1 MQLFT
6 AQTPLGADMPKF
18 EYTAT
23 GEDQKQHSGVLEA
36 ADQNA
41 ARSALVRLRLKPV
54 FIKKVEKKKGE
65 ISIGFLSRANKVK
78 PKDLVI
84 FTRQLA
90 TMINAG
96 VPLVRSLATMQSQ
109 TESEALRTH
118 LSQISHDV
126 EGGIAFADALEKH
139 SMIFNP
145 IYINMIRAGEAGGI
159 LDEILKKLAEQQEKD
174 AGIRAKFK
182 SAMTYPMVLIG
193 ITVTVFIALMT
204 IVVPK
209 VGTIIADLTGGE
221 LPTMTKVML
230 GISDVILGFWY
241 IHITVVV
248 GGSIYLRK
256 FLKTPKGRE
265 TRDRLLLKI
274 PGIKLIVTKI
284 VVARFSRIFAS
295 LMSAG
300 VSVLD
305 SLEITAKALG
315 NVVVEKELMAG
326 AKNVANGEPLSQSLM
341 NSKVFPPIVG
351 QMMSIGEET
360 GQSDTVL
367 IKVADFYEEEVD
379 AAVEGLSS
387 ILEPMLIVVMGG
399 MVGLIAASVIGP
411 ISSLANNI

>member
-1 MQLFT
+1 M
-6 AQTPLGADMPKF
+6 AKF

-23 GEDQKQHSGVLEA
+23 GEDQKQHTGVLEA
-36 ADQNA
+36 ADENA

-54 FIKKVEKKKGE
+54 VIKKVQKKKGE
-65 ISIGFLSRANKVK
+65 INIKFLDKSNRVK

-96 VPLVRSLATMQSQ
+96 VPLVRSLATMNNQ
-109 TESEALRTH
+109 TESPGLKKH
-118 LSQISHDV
+118 LTQISKDV
-126 EGGIAFADALEKH
+126 EGGMAFADALEKH
-139 SMIFNP
+139 SDIFNP
-145 IYINMIRAGEAGGI
+145 IYVNMIRAGEAGGI
-159 LDEILKKLAEQQEKD
+159 LDDILKKLALQQEKD
-174 AGIRAKFK
+174 AAIRAKFK
-182 SAMTYPMVLIG
+182 SAMTYPTVLVS
-193 ITVTVFIALMT
+193 ITVLVFIALMT
-204 IVVPK
+204 VVVPK

-230 GISDVILGFWY
+230 GISDVILNYWY
-241 IHITVVV
+241 IHITVIV
-248 GGSIYLRK
+248 GTSIYLRK
-256 FLKTPKGRE
+256 FLKTDRGRH
-265 TRDRLLLKI
+265 TRDVLLLKM
-274 PGIKLIVTKI
+274 PGVKIIVVKM

-305 SLEITAKALG
+305 SLEITSKAIG
-315 NVVVEKELMAG
+315 NSVVEKELIASM
-326 AKNVANGEPLSQSLM
+326 KSVANGEQLSVTLYQ
-341 NSKVFPPIVG
+341 SKVFPPIVG

-367 IKVADFYEEEVD
+367 VKVAEFYEEEVD

-387 ILEPMLIVVMGG
+387 ILEPILIVVMGG
-399 MVGLIAASVIGP
+399 MVGLIAVSVIGP

>member
-1 MQLFT
+1 V
-6 AQTPLGADMPKF
+6 GKF

-23 GEDQKQHSGVLEA
+23 GDDQKQHSGVLDA
-36 ADQNA
+36 ADENA
-41 ARSALVRLRLKPV
+41 ARSALVRLRLKPLM
-54 FIKKVEKKKGE
+54 IRKVEKKKGE
-65 ISIGFLSRANKVK
+65 INLPFLSKGGGRVK
-78 PKDLVI
+78 ARDLVI
-84 FTRQLA
+84 FTRQLS

-109 TESEALRTH
+109 TESDALKIH
-118 LSQISHDV
+118 LKQISKDV
-126 EGGIAFADALEKH
+126 EGGMAFADSLEKH
-139 SMIFNP
+139 SQIFNP
-145 IYINMIRAGEAGGI
+145 IYVNMVRAGEAGGI
-159 LDEILKKLAEQQEKD
+159 LDEILKKLALQQEKD
-174 AGIRAKFK
+174 AGMRAKFK

-193 ITVTVFIALMT
+193 ITITVFIALMT

-221 LPTMTKVML
+221 LPTMTKFML
-230 GISDVILGFWY
+230 GISDFILGFWY
-241 IHITVVV
+241 IHVAVIVLT
-248 GGSIYLRK
+248 SIYLRK

-265 TRDRLLLKI
+265 ARDRLLLKI
-274 PGIKLIVTKI
+274 PGINVIVTKI

-295 LMSAG
+295 LMGAG

-305 SLEITAKALG
+305 SLEITSKAIG
-315 NVVVEKELMAG
+315 NSVVEKELMAA
-326 AKNVANGEPLSQSLM
+326 AKNVANGEQLSLSLN

-351 QMMSIGEET
+351 QMMAIGEET

-367 IKVADFYEEEVD
+367 IKIADFYEEEVD